1 MDRSSTTFDLSVV
14 AGDHT
19 ITIMAKD
26 VHGNTSL
33 PISYTWRVDTQA
45 PALLSGG
52 EPTVL
57 DIPGS

>member
-1 MDRSSTTFDLSVV
+1 MNPSSTTFDLSVK
-14 AGDHT
+14 AGNHT
-19 ITIMAKD
+19 ITIIAKD
-26 VHGNTSL
+26 IHGNTSL
-33 PISYTWRVDTQA
+33 PISYTWSVDTQA